1 MSKPIIGPLGLSLRD
16 SLLLATIVA
25 SMALSACMTSE
36 EQKQREEKVE
46 QIKADARARLEQ
58 QEQQKKQANQEQQ
71 ENPATMAAREAA
83 LKEWLT
89 KWVKDNESY
98 IRGLC
103 ASDPGTEHQWTWDN
117 FKVAVS
123 TDSQHASKAR
133 DTGRPV
139 IDCEDFRVQKPAE
152 FNADAFMAA
161 VIADQ
166 KKRDEWLASA
176 VGKEYQRHL
185 CSLSGAERQQALAAA
200 TQLHGI
206 IPRENVID
214 EKKARKHGFAILDC
228 VSIKTSS
235 LGYTWSNAWA
245 PLHLTTNI

>member
-16 SLLLATIVA
+16 SLLLATIVVP
-25 SMALSACMTSE
+25 MALSACMTAE

-58 QEQQKKQANQEQQ
+58 HEQQKKQANQEQQ

-89 KWVKDNESY
+89 RWVKDNESY

-117 FKVAVS
+117 FHVAVS
-123 TDSQHASKAR
+123 TDIQHASEATKAR
-133 DTGRPV
+133 RPV
-139 IDCEDFRVQKPAE
+139 IDCEQFRIPKPAA
-152 FNADAFMAA
+152 FNADAFMEA
-161 VIADQ
+161 VKATNA
-166 KKRDEWLASA
+166 KNAKWLASPE
-176 VGKEYQRHL
+176 GKAYQRHL
-185 CSLSGAERQQALAAA
+185 CSLSGDERQKALENAA
-200 TQLHGI
+200 QLYGLL
-206 IPRENVID
+206 PRDQVTD
-214 EKKARKHGFAILDC
+214 ETKAREHGFVVLDC
-228 VSIKTSS
+228 ASIKTSS
-235 LGYTWSNAWA
+235 LGYTWSNVR